1 MEGVI
6 VFLWLLIMGGA
17 LFVQYIVA
25 KKFEEIAKQK
35 GYGEEKHTCAMC
47 FWLGVVGY
55 LYVIALPDL
64 TGARN
69 GLRGDAK
76 ETLRQEVQYPVNV
89 RQHQC
94 PCCRAPI
101 AYGIEECP
109 FCNQLIEWPSE

>member
-1 MEGVI
+1 MEGFL
-6 VFLWLLIMGGA
+6 VFLWLVIVGAA

-64 TGARN
+64 TGTRTC
-69 GLRGDAK
+69 LRGEAR
-76 ETLRQEVQYPVNV
+76 ETLRQEDQYPVNV

-94 PCCRAPI
+94 PWCQAEI
-101 AYGIEECP
+101 EYGTEECP
-109 FCNQLIEWPSE
+109 FCHQPIEWPSE